1 MRRRTLIGLASSL
14 AAVVLV
20 VTASIVWPGLDAQQT
35 PEVDTSVWALQTGE
49 GQRYARVNTSVGEL
63 DTVRAASNPSEVAQ
77 SADGAYL
84 FTDSFSKLTRI
95 DEAQPVD
102 LQQEQLET
110 APDTPPGTTSVV
122 TAGDYA
128 VYRTD
133 AGTLFVG
140 RLSQA
145 GQSSTELDPFG
156 TAGDDEAPAYTA
168 DAIALDARG
177 MLFAYSSVDGSVIR
191 YDLEADE
198 VRSRDELA
206 VDVAAPVL
214 SAAGDT
220 WVLVDPDAGRVW
232 VRGADPVDI
241 DAGDQLVVGDA
252 DADAR
257 AVYVADEQSL
267 WSIPVDGSAPRREV
281 GGGGAVIGQP
291 ARPLTHQGVTY
302 AAWLL
307 PGDAGGTLWRSDRG
321 ETDLDYGGATLA
333 DQRRPVFVATE
344 HAVILNETRS
354 GWVWTVPDGALVAS
368 SQNWSLD
375 DRTEQAAQQSDEQ
388 LSVVLDPKPPVAEPD
403 AFGVRAGRLATL
415 PVLLNDHD
423 PNEDVLSIV
432 PESVTGLDPGF
443 GTLTVT
449 DAGQRLAVRV
459 APGASG
465 SATFSYAVTDGT
477 TADGLTSPATTVTLT
492 VSPAAANA
500 APVWCGV
507 EKCLQP
513 WPTPEV
519 ARGGTITVP
528 VLPGWVDP
536 DGDPLLLLSVENP
549 GGVGTVAATPA
560 GDVVYQHADD
570 GSGGEQNVQLD
581 VTVADTAGAT
591 TTKPLV
597 IRVAPDPTLAV
608 QSFARLDTV
617 GSALTVDVGPHVTGT
632 AGDVTLTSV
641 RVLDGAAAAAT
652 VVGGSTRFD
661 FSAGQPGVYRV
672 DFTVSAGARDATGT
686 ARITLLAADAPA
698 QLSTS
703 PVVAFV
709 RPQEDATLDVF
720 AAVSNPTGR
729 VLLLSDVEPVAQE
742 GASLSVDTVGQND
755 LRVSGSTADGSA
767 GLLGTVG
774 YTVSDGTDD
783 EGSRVRG
790 EATVY
795 LLPPAP
801 EIAPIAVDDTVT
813 VRAGAQVDIPVLD
826 NDISPAG
833 GRPVLDPSSVQAQPA
848 SDALAFASAGVLR
861 YLAPTS
867 PGTYEVTYR
876 VYTTGAPTL
885 WDEATVRITVLG
897 DEANRAP
904 LPDTLEGRVLSGGTT
919 TIDFRGFGIDP
930 DGDAVTLDRIATQ
943 PDRGTASVSP
953 DGSSIVY
960 SSIPGD
966 RGQISFR
973 YRVSDTAGATGEG
986 TVRIG
991 VLDAEA
997 NPSPITFTDY
1007 VQVQAGADST
1017 IRVSPLANDIDP
1029 TQGRLKLTGVRPD
1042 LPEKLVDG
1050 SDNAEYARLSGFVQT
1065 VTDTG
1070 VVLRAGDE
1078 PATMSFLYDVASDSG
1093 NTGRGL
1099 IVVKVVRESVPDYPV
1114 VADTVLTVENRDDFT
1129 SGVDVI
1135 AGKASWAGGDVA
1147 SLAVS
1152 LWAQPAGVQ
1161 VDGRRISGQ
1170 LPATRRV
1177 IPFVVSARVGDTDI
1191 TTYAFLRVPGDD
1203 DLSLSLRPG
1212 TAQRV
1217 DELGSVQF
1225 DMASLVAL
1233 PRRATLEVGSDVTA
1247 TGARSQGRCSVS
1259 GSVVSYEAGT
1269 GSPWTDACQVPVRVA
1284 GTQDWT
1290 VLSVPIGVVARDP
1303 QPELRPGALTVGP
1316 GESATFDLRNMT
1328 SWQLGR
1334 EDWAAIRYAMDYAGS
1349 AFEVALNGST
1359 VTVTGTDRA
1368 VPGTEN
1374 AAVISINS
1382 HNAVAPA
1389 RLVLR
1394 VGAAPSTLPQG
1405 GTTSFQCSQA
1415 TGSSCTVDV
1424 VGASGEVNPL
1434 PRTPLEVVGV
1444 RPTAAC
1450 AGVSFAVASSTSIQ
1464 ASWTDDAPGATCGAS
1479 VTLRDAQG
1487 RTTAATRDARVVF
1500 DLLGYPR
1507 GPASVRQTAYA
1518 DGSLTLRV
1526 DPGEARR
1533 AYPALSGFIVRSRGE
1548 VVAQCGPDGG
1558 CSSIAAPNGDQREY
1572 VVNAVNSVGESRAS
1586 VRTTAWAYDTPD
1598 RPSSGQ
1604 FTPVQ
1609 TGGDGKVV
1617 DLTITGIDA
1626 AETGTLEVKS
1636 EAGETKRVDVG
1647 RNQDAVT
1654 LRGFTV
1660 GSNTGAKVTVTPIS
1674 RFSVPPGLG
1683 GSQNGDA
1690 LIFTA
1695 HGVGKPQQLALTLR
1709 SEPSGAGKVTIIAEG
1724 SASTDGDDSA
1734 LTFGF
1739 AIDGACRTVGDERRA
1754 EFPNRD
1760 DGETYTVRMCV
1771 DSVFQGKTFG
1781 SDQVEQSIQAAQDT
1795 SAPTGYTFRVGATP
1809 DVQGDT
1815 ARWRIGRNGIQ
1826 EGSKPPRNNHVEYDR
1841 WNGSTDVFGRDP
1853 DIGVYFQ
1860 HDLWPARSER
1870 GEVKPASGS
1879 APYQVRAGASLGSCV
1894 AGRDL
1899 EVEWSTS
1906 NDLGTGTPS
1915 YAKLRYFDKNDKSLD
1930 AGDNPRRVP
1939 KGAVRVSGVVV
1950 KIDWSSRNWGLEP
1963 ATLETGGSCDPGKID
1978 EPSQPPTNDDPSN

>member
-1 MRRRTLIGLASSL
+1 MKRRTLVGLGSSL
-14 AAVVLV
+14 AAVALV

-49 GQRYARVNTSVGEL
+49 GQRYARVNTTVGEL
-63 DTVRAASNPSEVAQ
+63 DTVRTAGNPSQVAQ
-77 SADGAYL
+77 SGDGAYL
-84 FTDSFSKLTRI
+84 FTDSYSKLTRI
-95 DEAQPVD
+95 DEAQPID
-102 LQQEQLET
+102 LQREQLES
-110 APDTPPGTTSVV
+110 APDTPAGTTSVV

-133 AGTLFVG
+133 TGTLFAG
-140 RLSQA
+140 RLSRA
-145 GQSSTELDPFG
+145 GQSTTELDPFG
-156 TAGDDEAPAYTA
+156 TAGDEGAQSYTA

-177 MLFAYSSVDGSVIR
+177 MLFAYSSADASVIR

-198 VRSRDELA
+198 VRARDALD

-214 SAAGDT
+214 SAAGDA
-220 WVLVDPDAGRVW
+220 WVLVDPDAGRIW

-241 DAGDQLVVGDA
+241 DAGEQTVVGEA

-257 AVYVADEQSL
+257 SVYIADEQSL
-267 WSIPVDGSAPRREV
+267 WSVPADGSEPRREV
-281 GGGGAVIGQP
+281 GGGGAVLGQP
-291 ARPLTHQGVTY
+291 ARPLTHQGVGY

-307 PGDAGGTLWRSDRG
+307 PGDARGTLWRSDQG
-321 ETDLDYGGATLA
+321 ETDLDYGGATMP
-333 DQRRPVFVATE
+333 DQRRPVFVATD

-375 DRTEQAAQQSDEQ
+375 DRTEQAAVQSEEQ

-403 AFGVRAGRLATL
+403 SFGVRAGRLVTL

-432 PESVTGLDPGF
+432 AESVTGLDPGF
-443 GTLTVT
+443 GSLTVT

-459 APGASG
+459 TPGATG
-465 SATFSYAVTDGT
+465 TATFSYAVTDGT
-477 TADGLTSPATTVTLT
+477 TADGLTSPSTTVTLT
-492 VSPAAANA
+492 VSPADTNS

-507 EKCLQP
+507 ETCLQQ

-536 DGDPLLLLSVENP
+536 DGDPLLLLSVDNP

-608 QSFARLDTV
+608 QSFTRLDTA
-617 GSALTVDVGPHVTGT
+617 GSSLTVDVGPHVTGT

-641 RVLDGAAAAAT
+641 RVLDEATANAT
-652 VVGGSTRFD
+652 VVGGSTTFD
-661 FSAGQPGVYRV
+661 FSASQPGVYRV
-672 DFTVSAGARDATGT
+672 DFTVNGGGRDANGT
-686 ARITLLAADAPA
+686 ARITLLPGDAPA

-720 AAVSNPTGR
+720 SAVSNPTGR
-729 VLLLSDVEPVAQE
+729 VLLLSDVQPAAED
-742 GASLSVDTVGQND
+742 GASLTVDTVGQND

-783 EGSRVRG
+783 EGSRVTG

-813 VRAGAQVDIPVLD
+813 VRAGAQIDIPVLD

-833 GRPVLDPSSVQAQPA
+833 GRPTLDPSSVQAQPA

-861 YLAPTS
+861 YLAPTA
-867 PGTYEVTYR
+867 PGSYEVTYR
-876 VYTTGAPTL
+876 VFTTGTPAL

-897 DEANRAP
+897 GEANRAP

-919 TIDFRGFGIDP
+919 TVEFHGFGVDP
-930 DGDAVTLDRIATQ
+930 DGDAVTLDRIVSQ
-943 PDRGTASVSP
+943 PDRGTASVTP

-960 SSIPGD
+960 SSVPGD
-966 RGQISFR
+966 RGQITFR

-986 TVRIG
+986 TVRLG

-1007 VQVQAGADST
+1007 VQVQAGADSE

-1029 TQGRLKLTGVRPD
+1029 TQGRLTLTGVRPD
-1042 LPEKLVDG
+1042 LPQTLVDG
-1050 SDNAEYARLSGFVQT
+1050 SDNPEYARLNGFVRT
-1065 VTDTG
+1065 LTDTG
-1070 VVLRAGDE
+1070 VVLRAGE
-1078 PATMSFLYDVASDSG
+1078 SPGTMSFLYDVESDSG

-1129 SGVDVI
+1129 SGVDVL
-1135 AGKASWAGGDVA
+1135 AGKATWSAGDVG
-1147 SLAVS
+1147 SLDVA
-1152 LWAQPAGVQ
+1152 LWGQPADLR
-1161 VDGRRISGQ
+1161 VDGRKISGE

-1177 IPFVVSARVGDTDI
+1177 IPFAVSGRSGDTDV

-1217 DELGSVQF
+1217 DELASVEF

-1233 PRRATLEVGSDVTA
+1233 PRRATLEVGPDVTT
-1247 TGARSQGRCSVS
+1247 TGARAEGRCSVT
-1259 GSVVSYEAGT
+1259 GSVVRYDAGT

-1290 VLSVPIGVVARDP
+1290 VLSVPIGVIARDP
-1303 QPELRPGALTVGP
+1303 QPELRPGALSVGP
-1316 GESATFDLRNMT
+1316 GETATFDLRNMT

-1334 EDWAAIRYAMDYAGS
+1334 EDWGAIRYALEYSGS
-1349 AFEVALNGST
+1349 AFQVALDGST

-1368 VPGTEN
+1368 VPGTDN
-1374 AAVISINS
+1374 AAIISVTS

-1405 GTTSFQCSQA
+1405 GTTSSQCSQA
-1415 TGSSCTVDV
+1415 SGSSCSIGVIGIT
-1424 VGASGEVNPL
+1424 GEVNPL

-1444 RPTAAC
+1444 RPTASC
-1450 AGVSFAVASSTSIQ
+1450 TGVTFSVASSSSIV
-1464 ASWTDDAPGATCGAS
+1464 ASWSADAPGATCSAS

-1487 RTTAATRDARVVF
+1487 RTTAATRDARVVL

-1507 GPASVRQTAYA
+1507 GPASVRQTAYS
-1518 DGSLTLRV
+1518 DGSVTLRI

-1533 AYPALSGFIVRSRGE
+1533 AYPSLAGYTVRWRGE
-1548 VVAQCGPDGG
+1548 VVAQCGPDGA
-1558 CSSIAAPNGDQREY
+1558 CPTIAAPNGEQREY
-1572 VVNAVNSVGESRAS
+1572 VVNAVNSVGESTAS
-1586 VRTTAWAYDTPD
+1586 VRTTAWAYDTPN
-1598 RPSSGQ
+1598 RPAGAS
-1604 FTPVQ
+1604 FEPVQ
-1609 TGGDGKVV
+1609 TGGDGKVA
-1617 DLTITGIDA
+1617 DLTITGIES

-1636 EAGETKRVDVG
+1636 ASGETKKVDVG
-1647 RNQDAVT
+1647 RNQDSVT

-1660 GSNTGAKVTVTPIS
+1660 GSNTGTEVSVTPIS
-1674 RFSVPPGLG
+1674 RFTVPPGLG
-1683 GSQNGDA
+1683 GSQTGQA
-1690 LIFTA
+1690 LVFTA
-1695 HGVGKPQQLALTLR
+1695 HGVGKPTQLELKLT
-1709 SEPSGAGKVTIIAEG
+1709 STQTGGGKVTISAEG
-1724 SASTDGDDSA
+1724 SASTNGDDST
-1734 LTFGF
+1734 LRYGF
-1739 AIDGACRTVGDERRA
+1739 ALDGACRVDGEKKRA
-1754 EFPNRD
+1754 EFPGKD
-1760 DGETYTVRMCV
+1760 DGQTYTVRLCV
-1771 DSVFQGKTFG
+1771 DSVYDGRVYG
-1781 SDQVEQSIQAAQDT
+1781 SETIEKSVDATQDPT
-1795 SAPTGYTFRVGATP
+1795 APRGYTFRVGASP
-1809 DVQGDT
+1809 DVEGDE
-1815 ARWRIGRNGIQ
+1815 AYWRISGIQ
-1826 EGSKPPRNNHVEYDR
+1826 EGDDPPRNNETVYENWGPGTSVYDR
-1841 WNGSTDVFGRDP
+1841 DP
-1853 DIGVYFQ
+1853 NIGVYFQ
-1860 HDLWPARSER
+1860 HKVWPTRSNR
-1870 GEVKPASGS
+1870 GSVDAASGS
-1879 APYQVRAGASLGSCV
+1879 APYQVQARASIDSCV
-1894 AGRDL
+1894 AGSQL
-1899 EVEWSTS
+1899 KAEWDTS
-1906 NDLGTGTPS
+1906 NGIGNGTPS
-1915 YAKLRYFDKNDKSLD
+1915 YAGATYRDKNGKKLD
-1930 AGDNPRRVP
+1930 PQDDPRTVP
-1939 KGAVRVSGVVV
+1939 RGAVSVTGVTV
-1950 KIDWSSRNWGLEP
+1950 KIDWSSRDWGLES
-1963 ATLETGGSCDPGKID
+1963 ATLEVDGSCDPGKAA
-1978 EPSQPPTNDDPSN
+1978 EPSQPPKDTPPD